1 MTEKERPPGISNLT
15 QRLASNPASRAFVP
29 LADEYLRQNLLEDA
43 ILVLTRGTQ
52 HHPTYVAAHMML
64 GNAYQRAGRITEA
77 RRAFEEVLRIHP
89 ENVLAYKKLAILY
102 RDAGQLGET
111 VEICNKVLRMDPYDK
126 QAKGLLA
133 AAQEEISAVED
144 GGAVVTDWPG
154 ISLQTPPPQSDE
166 VLSLPSL
173 EEIEQEEVE
182 IIESVPDEVQV
193 ADDAFEQA
201 VVALAPCL
209 TSEEVPKAVPLAF
222 VAETAYNPPS
232 LYQIRLKEWL
242 VSMEAKGVRR

>member
-1 MTEKERPPGISNLT
+1 MTGKERPQGISNLT

-154 ISLQTPPPQSDE
+154 ISLQTPQSDE
-166 VLSLPSL
+166 VLSLPSR

-182 IIESVPDEVQV
+182 I
-193 ADDAFEQA
+193 
-201 VVALAPCL
+201 
-209 TSEEVPKAVPLAF
+209 SEEAPKAVPLAF